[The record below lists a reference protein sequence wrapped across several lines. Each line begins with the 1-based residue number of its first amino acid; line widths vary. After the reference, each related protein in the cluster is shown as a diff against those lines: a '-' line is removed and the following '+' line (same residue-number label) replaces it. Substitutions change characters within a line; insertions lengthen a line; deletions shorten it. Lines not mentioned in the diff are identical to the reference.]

1 MPNPEDPVTVSWRN
15 RNNTLTIMTL
25 KGRGVLEKPQ
35 GFTDNTSMTKDIFN
49 SGLERYHE
57 DLQNVGGN
65 TAIAVF
71 DFMKTYEAYPEDATD
86 AQLKPQKDAN
96 DTVAT
101 DEMVRQINL
110 LPYRVDVTTAEGLK
124 DIANGADIPHINGI
138 HGKGGS
144 ALEDGEKVD
153 KEVIVDPLEGTT
165 LSVKKLEGVTIATA
179 EVEPGGVIEV
189 PDTLDT
195 NGSKTKIEY
204 MDKLFAPGVAGLS
217 IDDEAHITVAKVKS
231 GLRIDFN
238 KLRVTI
244 LNRPRN
250 QHIIDDLRQF
260 EELGLVLNL
269 IDAGDLLPSVMAS
282 DEPGPDG
289 MYNIVMGV
297 GGVPEGLI
305 AAAAAKATG
314 KTFVE
319 AKWWSKNEEER
330 RKYSKA
336 LTLNEL
342 IPASADSI
350 LVDLAH
356 VTPDSTYT
364 GQGGVR
370 KIKNGHLE
378 NHVDFTS
385 VDINGIRLHTKSF
398 QSN

>member
-1 MPNPEDPVTVSWRN
+1 MSNTENPVTVSWRN
-15 RNNTLTIMTL
+15 RNDSLTIMTL
-25 KGRGVLEKPQ
+25 RRSAVEKPQ
-35 GFTDNTSMTKDIFN
+35 EVTDNTLMTKDIFN
-49 SGLERYHE
+49 SDLERYHE
-57 DLQNVGGN
+57 DLQAVGGN

-71 DFMKTYEAYPEDATD
+71 EVMKTYDAYPMDATD

-101 DEMVRQINL
+101 DEMVRQFNL

-138 HGKGGS
+138 HGKGGL
-144 ALEDGEKVD
+144 ALEEGEKVD

-165 LSVKKLEGVTIATA
+165 LSAKKLEGVTIASA
-179 EVEPGGVIEV
+179 EVEPGGVIEI
-189 PDTLDT
+189 PDTIDT

-204 MDKLFAPGVAGLS
+204 MYKLFAPGVAGLS

-231 GLRIDFN
+231 GLKIDFS

-260 EELGLVLNL
+260 EELRLVLNL
-269 IDAGDLLPSVMAS
+269 IDAGDLLPSIMAS

-289 MYNIVMGV
+289 MYNMVMGI
-297 GGVPEGLI
+297 GGAPEGLI

-314 KTFVE
+314 RTFVE
-319 AKWWSKNEEER
+319 AKWWPKDEEER
-330 RKYSKA
+330 RKYSKV

-342 IPASADSI
+342 IPARADSI
-350 LVDLAH
+350 VVDLAH

-364 GQGGVR
+364 GRRGVR
-370 KIKNGHLE
+370 KIQNGHME
-378 NHVDFTS
+378 SRVDFTS

-398 QSN
+398 HSN